1 MTLDTLS
8 RLPKFDWDELAA
20 GSGALSDA
28 FEETGVVIVRGFAS
42 AEECAALKARAF
54 ALIDGFDIDAH
65 RTIFSTTTQSHA
77 ADEYF
82 LSSGDRISFF
92 LEEEAFDEAGRLAR
106 GKQEAVNKI
115 GHALHDLDPVFA
127 AFSRSRRMRAAAQ
140 AVGFREPRLLQSMVI
155 MKPPGIGGEVT
166 CHQDST
172 FLYTEPESCVG
183 FWVALDEATLE
194 NGCMEFIPGDHN
206 GPLRRLFR
214 RRPEEGGTEMV
225 TLDDAPYPEERRI
238 AAPAAVGDL
247 VIFSGR
253 APHMSRA
260 NRSPHPRMAYTL
272 HMIEAGAE
280 YPAWNWLQ
288 RRADMPLRGF

>member
-1 MTLDTLS
+1 MTALASFSAVDVSSPGL
-8 RLPKFDWDELAA
+8 RAAFDE
-20 GSGALSDA
+20 SG
-28 FEETGVVIVRGFAS
+28 VIIVRGFAT
-42 AEECAALKARAF
+42 AEECAALKERAF
-54 ALIDGFDIDAH
+54 ALIDDFDIDAH

-77 ADEYF
+77 ADDYF

-92 LEEEAFDEAGRLAR
+92 LEEEAFDGTGRLTR
-106 GKQEAVNKI
+106 SKREAVNKI

-127 AFSRSRRMRAAAQ
+127 AFSRSEKMKAAAG
-140 AVGFREPRLLQSMVI
+140 AVGFRDPRLLQSMVI

-172 FLYTEPESCVG
+172 FLFTEPESCVG

-194 NGCMEFIPGDHN
+194 NGCMEFIPGDHR

-214 RRPEEGGTEMV
+214 RKPDGGTEMV
-225 TLDDAPYPEERRI
+225 TLDAAPYPEERRV
-238 AAPAAVGDL
+238 AAPAGVGDL

-253 APHMSRA
+253 APHLSRA
-260 NRSPHPRMAYTL
+260 NRSARPRMAFAL
-272 HMIEAGAE
+272 HLIEAGAR
-280 YPAWNWLQ
+280 YPEWNWLQ

>member
-1 MTLDTLS
+1 MPLPSFAAHAYDAAALRGTLD
-8 RLPKFDWDELAA
+8 D
-20 GSGALSDA
+20 
-28 FEETGVVIVRGFAS
+28 TGVVIVRKFATPD
-42 AEECAALKARAF
+42 ECDVLRERAF
-54 ALIDGFDIDAH
+54 ALVDGFDIDAH

-82 LSSGDRISFF
+82 LSSGDKISFF
-92 LEEEAFDEAGRLAR
+92 LEEEAFDADGRLVR
-106 GKQEAVNKI
+106 PKREAVNKI

-127 AFSRSRRMRAAAQ
+127 AFSRSPKMKAAAE
-140 AVGFREPRLLQSMVI
+140 AVGFRDPLLLQSMVI

-194 NGCMEFIPGDHN
+194 NGCMEFIPGDHK

-214 RRPEEGGTEMV
+214 RKAEGGTEMV
-225 TLDDAPYPEERRI
+225 ALSGEPYPEERRV

-260 NRSPHPRMAYTL
+260 NRSARPRMAYTL
-272 HMIEAGAE
+272 HMIEAGVR
-280 YPAWNWLQ
+280 YPASNWLQ
-288 RRADMPLRGF
+288 RGSGAPLRGL

>member
-1 MTLDTLS
+1 M
-8 RLPKFDWDELAA
+8 LAPIREFKEIDPPA
-20 GSGALSDA
+20 CRAA
-28 FEETGVVIVRGFAS
+28 FNADGVVIIRNFAS
-42 AEECAALKARAF
+42 AEECAALKARAI

-82 LSSGDRISFF
+82 LSSGDKISFF
-92 LEEEAFDEAGRLAR
+92 LEEEAFDASGRLIR
-106 GKQEAVNKI
+106 PKREAVNKI
-115 GHALHDLDPVFA
+115 GHALHDLDPAFA
-127 AFSRSRRMRAAAQ
+127 AFSRSAAMRAAAE
-140 AVGFREPRLLQSMVI
+140 AIGFREPRLLQSMVI

-172 FLYTEPESCVG
+172 FLHTEPESCVG

-194 NGCMEFIPGDHN
+194 NGCMEFIPGDHQ

-214 RRPEEGGTEMV
+214 RKPAGGAEMIAL
-225 TLDDAPYPEERRI
+225 TDAPYPEERRV
-238 AAPAAVGDL
+238 AATARAGDL

-260 NRSPHPRMAYTL
+260 NRSAAPRMAYTL
-272 HMIEAGAE
+272 HMIEAGAR

-288 RRADMPLRGF
+288 RGPGMPLRGF

>member
-1 MTLDTLS
+1 MSLPSFFASDLDPSAIRDAL
-8 RLPKFDWDELAA
+8 DAA
-20 GSGALSDA
+20 
-28 FEETGVVIVRGFAS
+28 GVVIVRGFAT
-42 AEECAALKARAF
+42 AEECSALKARAF

-65 RTIFSTTTQSHA
+65 RTVFSTTTQSHA
-77 ADEYF
+77 ADDYF

-92 LEEEAFDEAGRLAR
+92 LEEEAFDAGGRLVR
-106 GKQEAVNKI
+106 PKREAVNKI

-127 AFSRSRRMRAAAQ
+127 AFSRSAKMKRAAEA
-140 AVGFREPRLLQSMVI
+140 AGFRDPLLLQSMVI

-183 FWVALDEATLE
+183 FWVALDDATLE
-194 NGCMEFIPGDHN
+194 NGCMEFIPGEHE

-214 RRPEEGGTEMV
+214 RRPAGGTEML
-225 TLDDAPYPEERRI
+225 TLADDPYPEQRRV
-238 AAPAAVGDL
+238 AAPAAAGDL

-260 NRSPHPRMAYTL
+260 NRSAKPRMALTL
-272 HMIEAGAE
+272 HMIEAGAR
-280 YPAWNWLQ
+280 YPRWNWLQ
-288 RRADMPLRGF
+288 RGAAMPLRGF

>member
-1 MTLDTLS
+1 MTV
-8 RLPKFDWDELAA
+8 LPAFSAVGVDPF
-20 GSGALSDA
+20 ALRDA
-28 FEETGVVIVRGFAS
+28 FNETGVVILRGFAS
-42 AEECAALKARAF
+42 RDECEALKARAF
-54 ALIDGFDIDAH
+54 ALIDDFDIDAH

-77 ADEYF
+77 ADDYF

-92 LEEEAFDEAGRLAR
+92 LEEEAFDALGRLTR
-106 GKQEAVNKI
+106 GKREAVNKI

-127 AFSRSRRMRAAAQ
+127 AFSRSAKMRAAA
-140 AVGFREPRLLQSMVI
+140 AAAGFRDPRLLQSMVI

-172 FLYTEPESCVG
+172 FLHTDPESCVG

-194 NGCMEFIPGDHN
+194 NGCMEFIPGDHK

-214 RRPEEGGTEMV
+214 RKPEGGTEMV
-225 TLDDAPYPEERRI
+225 TLDDAPYPEERRV
-238 AAPAAVGDL
+238 AAPAAIGDL

-272 HMIEAGAE
+272 HMIEAAAE

>member
-1 MTLDTLS
+1 MLPSFTAADLNALMVRAAFNDT
-8 RLPKFDWDELAA
+8 
-20 GSGALSDA
+20 GA
-28 FEETGVVIVRGFAS
+28 VIIRGFAS
-42 AEECAALKARAF
+42 AEECAALKDRAF

-65 RTIFSTTTQSHA
+65 RTVFSTTTQSHA
-77 ADEYF
+77 ADDYF

-92 LEEEAFDEAGRLAR
+92 LEEEAFDAR
-106 GKQEAVNKI
+106 GALTRPKREAVNKI

-127 AFSRSRRMRAAAQ
+127 AFSRSARMKTAAE
-140 AVGFREPRLLQSMVI
+140 AVGFRDPRLLQSMVI

-183 FWVALDEATLE
+183 FWVALDEATLD
-194 NGCMEFIPGDHN
+194 NGCMEFIPGDHK

-214 RRPEEGGTEMV
+214 RKPEGGTEML
-225 TLDDAPYPEERRI
+225 TLDDAPYPEERRV
-238 AAPAAVGDL
+238 AAPAAAGDL

-253 APHMSRA
+253 APHLSRA
-260 NRSPHPRMAYTL
+260 NRSARSRMAYTL
-272 HMIEAGAE
+272 HMVEAGAR

-288 RRADMPLRGF
+288 RGASMPLRGF